1 MRICRATGG
10 SASLAWGTAAPKA
23 TGGRGRVPR
32 TDPQWETAGTRE
44 DCRKRRGI
52 GEGCGFPGCHAP
64 DGELQNPHLGSIRR
78 GCEFLA
84 CRRGEELPRTGDGS
98 ATGEESDRTTGERG
112 AQAGE
117 RVDENPSIP
126 SLLIL
131 LHNIGESSTGFR
143 RGVPQGEGERLQG
156 IGLPSEYRGIAG

>member
-1 MRICRATGG
+1 MSYRILPSDRSAGVAG
-10 SASLAWGTAAPKA
+10 SSPLLQ
-23 TGGRGRVPR
+23 GRN
-32 TDPQWETAGTRE
+32 
-44 DCRKRRGI
+44 
-52 GEGCGFPGCHAP
+52 FPG
-64 DGELQNPHLGSIRR
+64 LGTDRR
-78 GCEFLA
+78 
-84 CRRGEELPRTGDGS
+84 
-98 ATGEESDRTTGERG
+98 TGEESDRTTGERG

-156 IGLPSEYRGIAG
+156 IGLPSEYRGIAE